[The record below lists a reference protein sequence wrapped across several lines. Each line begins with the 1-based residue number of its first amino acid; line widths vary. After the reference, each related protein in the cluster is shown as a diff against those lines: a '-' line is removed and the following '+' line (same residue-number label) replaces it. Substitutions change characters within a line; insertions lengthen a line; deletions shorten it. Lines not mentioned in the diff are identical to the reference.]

1 MLAIALGLFILAGI
15 LRLVADW
22 SATAN
27 FRRKSHEEF
36 KKTMEACGRTQ
47 QWINEERKKANA
59 WKEQYKK

>member
-36 KKTMEACGRTQ
+36 KKTMEACDRTQ
-47 QWINEERKKANA
+47 Q
-59 WKEQYKK
+59 